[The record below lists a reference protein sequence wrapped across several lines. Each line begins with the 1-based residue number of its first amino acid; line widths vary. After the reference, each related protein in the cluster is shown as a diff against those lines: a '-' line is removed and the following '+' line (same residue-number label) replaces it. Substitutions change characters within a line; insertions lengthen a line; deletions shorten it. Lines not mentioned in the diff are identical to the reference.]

1 MAALL
6 NLPPG
11 KFNNAAANPGHFE
24 TSTRDGGM
32 LLNAI
37 QRAAKELDERWKWVV
52 AQLVTH
58 LAQTLHSSMIIAGL
72 QVVPIPHP

>member
-11 KFNNAAANPGHFE
+11 KFNNAAANPGYFE